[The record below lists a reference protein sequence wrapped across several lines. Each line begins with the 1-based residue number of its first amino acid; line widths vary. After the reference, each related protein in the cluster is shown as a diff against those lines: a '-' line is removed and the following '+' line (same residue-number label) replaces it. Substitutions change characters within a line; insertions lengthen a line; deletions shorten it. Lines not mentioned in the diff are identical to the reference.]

1 MEFYFPTEFG
11 EQLAFGAAAAMV
23 LIGAFVMF
31 APGIAMKLFGVQPRD
46 GRPEGYSAVR
56 SAGGLIAGFAG
67 TALLLAQP
75 MVYFALGSA
84 VVLAAF
90 GRVLSIMSDRGAT
103 VVNFLFL
110 IVEIALAALPII
122 FFFGLV

>member
-1 MEFYFPTEFG
+1 MEFYLPTEFG
-11 EQLAFGAAAAMV
+11 EQLAFGSAAAMV

-31 APGIAMKLFGVQPRD
+31 APGLAMGFFGVQPRD
-46 GRPEGYSAVR
+46 GRPEGYGATR
-56 SAGGLIAGFAG
+56 SAGGLIVGFAG
-67 TALLLAQP
+67 TALLVAQP
-75 MVYFALGSA
+75 MVYLALGLA

-103 VVNFLFL
+103 ALNFLLL

-122 FFFGLV
+122 YVFGLV